1 MSKSAQSINQA
12 LKQVLRFCIS
22 RISFDLL
29 RKIGKSKEKAFIV
42 ELVQLIRENI
52 TPADFLNI
60 SNPSLVSICIND
72 ASVEEADTMMKKVL
86 DKIEEMVFNNFNKFQ
101 LEMSFKAEALN
112 TDSSFDKQ
120 LQELTKTL
128 TELNE

>member
-1 MSKSAQSINQA
+1 MSKSAQSINLA
-12 LKQVLRFCIS
+12 LKQVLRFYIW

-72 ASVEEADTMMKKVL
+72 ASVEEADTMMRKG
-86 DKIEEMVFNNFNKFQ
+86 
-101 LEMSFKAEALN
+101 
-112 TDSSFDKQ
+112 TG
-120 LQELTKTL
+120 
-128 TELNE
+128 